1 MKSIYTIKEYAKAFR
16 IHPSSAE
23 QIIKAIVFVN
33 GGKKMIKAK
42 ESEEDRFELYD
53 VHSLEPG
60 DFKPH
65 DPFGLHRRK
74 VEPLNLDWRKGAQ
87 IT

>member
-1 MKSIYTIKEYAKAFR
+1 MKSIYTVKEYAKAFR
-16 IHPSSAE
+16 IHSSSAE
-23 QIIKAIVFVN
+23 QIIKAILVAN
-33 GGKKMIKAK
+33 GGRKMIKAK
-42 ESEEDRFELYD
+42 ESEEDRFEFYD
-53 VHSLEPG
+53 VHALEPG

-74 VEPLNLDWRKGAQ
+74 VELLNLDWRKGAQ

>member
-1 MKSIYTIKEYAKAFR
+1 MKSIYTIKEYAKAFK
-16 IHPSSAE
+16 IHVSSAE
-23 QIIKAIVFVN
+23 QVIKAILVAN
-33 GGKKMIKAK
+33 GGRKMIKAK

-53 VHSLEPG
+53 VHAIEPG
-60 DFKPH
+60 GFKPH

-74 VEPLNLDWRKGAQ
+74 VEPLNLEWRRGAQ

>member
-1 MKSIYTIKEYAKAFR
+1 MRSIYTTKEYARAFK
-16 IHPSSAE
+16 INPSSAE
-23 QIIKAIVFVN
+23 QIIKTILITN
-33 GGKKMIKAK
+33 GGRKMIKAK

-53 VHSLEPG
+53 VHALEPG

-74 VEPLNLDWRKGAQ
+74 VEPVNLEWRNGAQ
-87 IT
+87 IS